1 MFSSTALYYALFCST
16 KTYRAISSDLA
27 VVDASGIVAY
37 SVSGIHAA
45 EKREEVEGRGGKV
58 KYEIRVVSGD
68 ASHPIR
74 LGHVRYKEDVV

>member
-1 MFSSTALYYALFCST
+1 MVVASVFSSTALYYALFCST

-45 EKREEVEGRGGKV
+45 EKREEGKLST
-58 KYEIRVVSGD
+58 KSGW
-68 ASHPIR
+68 
-74 LGHVRYKEDVV
+74 